1 MSADTVRR
9 LVDGGKLAA
18 ERDGT
23 GRAAGSSPGRSSPP
37 MPVIGRPCQ

>member
-1 MSADTVRR
+1 MRR

-23 GRAAGSSPGRSSPP
+23 GRRIIPGPVLAAHASNRPP
-37 MPVIGRPCQ
+37 MPVIEGVDP